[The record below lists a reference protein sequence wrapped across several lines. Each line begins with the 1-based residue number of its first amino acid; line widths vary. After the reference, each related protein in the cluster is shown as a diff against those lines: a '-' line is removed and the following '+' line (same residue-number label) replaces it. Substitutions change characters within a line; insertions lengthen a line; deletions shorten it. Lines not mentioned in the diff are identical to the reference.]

1 MAQVVMLDQEEW
13 HPVVGWEGKYWVSS
27 FGRVKGTRGM
37 LKPQKVPRTGY
48 LQVSLEKGRR
58 KDGTRVAKY
67 ALVHRLVAQAFIPNP
82 NGYPQVNHKDEC
94 RTNNNLDNL
103 EWCTPKYNM
112 HYNNGMERRR
122 AKIDY
127 YSKARIKHAHELG
140 ISASKAV
147 AQLTTNGKLV
157 KIYYSSREAS
167 RQTGIDG
174 AHIREVVNNKTNRRT
189 AGGYKWVAAKG
200 GAL

>member
-13 HPVVGWEGKYWVSS
+13 RSVVGWEGKYWVSS
-27 FGRVKGTRGM
+27 FGRVKGTRGL
-37 LKPQKVPRTGY
+37 LKPQVVPGTGY

-58 KDGTRVAKY
+58 SDGTRTAKY
-67 ALVHRLVAQAFIPNP
+67 ALVHRLVAQSFIQNP
-82 NGYPQVNHKDEC
+82 NEYPQVNHKDEC
-94 RTNNNLDNL
+94 RTNNMVDNL

-122 AKIDY
+122 AKTDY
-127 YSKARIKHAHELG
+127 RSPARVRHAHNLG

-167 RQTGIDG
+167 RQTGIDS

-200 GAL
+200 GVL